1 MTEEEFLECAM
12 SHQVDPHRFQ
22 PNQVE
27 DGERM
32 PDMDQWDRTNVPWPD
47 RPSIKIGG

>member
-1 MTEEEFLECAM
+1 M

-32 PDMDQWDRTNVPWPD
+32 PDMDQWDRTDVPWPD